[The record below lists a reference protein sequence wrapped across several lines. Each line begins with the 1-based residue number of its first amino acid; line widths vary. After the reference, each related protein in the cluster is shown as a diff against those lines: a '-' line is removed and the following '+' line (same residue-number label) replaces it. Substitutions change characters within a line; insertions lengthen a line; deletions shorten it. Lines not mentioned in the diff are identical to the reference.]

1 MLRTRFVILTIG
13 GTLALVAPGAAL
25 ASLQSSR
32 SLECVVWGDG
42 AATAVPTKT
51 INHGKTRHA
60 IAPALAT
67 GHYQAQRNP
76 I

>member
-1 MLRTRFVILTIG
+1 MLKTRAVILMIG

-51 INHGKTRHA
+51 INGGKTLHP
-60 IAPALAT
+60 ITSALPPN
-67 GHYQAQRNP
+67 HYQAQRNA